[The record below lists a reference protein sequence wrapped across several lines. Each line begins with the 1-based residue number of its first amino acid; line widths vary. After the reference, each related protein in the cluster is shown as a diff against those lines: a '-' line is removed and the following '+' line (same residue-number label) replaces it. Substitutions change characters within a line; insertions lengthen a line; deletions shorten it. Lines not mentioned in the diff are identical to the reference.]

1 MELNKK
7 ALKILLE
14 YDLLNPDKTEKEDF
28 EFAKDAGYMFDRI
41 TQTHDETIE
50 FALQELNKCE
60 KKNMT
65 DLFLSSLSSGRLDWR
80 IGLSA
85 YNILRMFPKHFIESN
100 GVNCIICSSKS
111 YELVDFSFINSIRF
125 NIGGIISGRIYHL
138 AFILQQHNKLPHVKP
153 TKKDFDIFQ
162 SIIEI
167 VRNAES
173 NDSPSKVQKKIGKVE
188 GFKSNAEQRKALL
201 ETLGFCSIL
210 ETEEHKG
217 FLHQFINLG
226 LAPRS
231 RHSSDWLYPVDW
243 WKGRDGINIDALKFW
258 FGEYE
263 ELRSLFK

>member
-7 ALKILLE
+7 ALKILSE
-14 YDLLNPDKTEKEDF
+14 YDLLHPDKTSEEDF
-28 EFAKDAGYMFDRI
+28 QFAKDAGYMFDSI

-50 FALQELNKCE
+50 FAFQELNKCK

-85 YNILRMFPKHFIESN
+85 YNILKVFPKHSVETN
-100 GVNCIICSSKS
+100 GVNCIICSSKP

-125 NIGGIISGRIYHL
+125 KIGGIISGRIYHL
-138 AFILQQHNKLPHVKP
+138 AFILQQHNKLPYVTP
-153 TKKDFDIFQ
+153 SIKDFDIFQ

-167 VRNAES
+167 IRNAER
-173 NDSPSKVQKKIGKVE
+173 NDTPSKVQKKIRKIE
-188 GFKSNAEQRKALL
+188 GFKSNEEQRKALL

-217 FLHQFINLG
+217 FLHQFTNLG
-226 LAPRS
+226 LAPGS

-243 WKGRDGINIDALKFW
+243 WKGRDGINQDALKFW
-258 FGEYE
+258 FGGYE
-263 ELRSLFK
+263 ELQNLFM